1 MVKAWLSS
9 EGLEYEEYNVSTDM
23 ERLEALT
30 SMGYRST
37 PVTVFDNITVVGY
50 NPAKLEE
57 AISTYTYSSSFSWR
71 LS

>member
-1 MVKAWLSS
+1 MVKAWLSD
-9 EGLEYEEYNVSTDM
+9 EGLEYEEYNISTDM

-37 PVTVFDNITVVGY
+37 PVTFFENITVVGY

-57 AISTYTYSSSFSWR
+57 AIST
-71 LS
+71 